1 MKQLPLTVK
10 LRPAEQQGSANS
22 GRLRRSGFFPAEVYG
37 HGASNMSVSLPTKEF
52 TKMLSSLNGENVL
65 FALQVE
71 GSSDAPILT
80 LVKEIQFGR
89 MDHSVRHVDFLK
101 IKMDEKIRVRVPV
114 RILNASTC
122 AGLKE
127 GGSLEH
133 LLRIIELKCL
143 PNAVPEHLDVDAA
156 PLMVGA
162 SVHVSDM
169 KMPEGVKVV
178 TDPKTVVLMVAAQ
191 MAEEKVA
198 VVAPVEGAA
207 APVAGAAGA
216 PAAGAE
222 PEVLTAKKKDE
233 GAAAGDAKKPAADA
247 GKKPAD
253 KGGKK

>member
-1 MKQLPLTVK
+1 MKQLPLSVK

-37 HGASNMSVSLPTKEF
+37 REAKNLSVVLPTKEF
-52 TKMLSSLNGENVL
+52 TKMLSTLNGENVL

-71 GSSDAPILT
+71 GSSDAPILA

-89 MDHSVRHVDFLK
+89 MDHSVQHVDFLK
-101 IKMDEKIRVRVPV
+101 VKMDEKIRVRVPLRV
-114 RILNASTC
+114 LNASTC

-133 LLRIIELKCL
+133 LLRTIELKCL
-143 PNAVPEHLDVDAA
+143 PNVVPDHLDVDAA
-156 PLMVGA
+156 PLTVGA
-162 SVHVSDM
+162 SIHVSDV
-169 KMPEGVKVV
+169 KVPEGVKVL
-178 TDPKTVVLMVAAQ
+178 TDPKTVVLTVAAQ

-207 APVAGAAGA
+207 APAAGAAGAAGA
-216 PAAGAE
+216 PAAGE
-222 PEVLTAKKKDE
+222 PEVLTAKKKEE
-233 GAAAGDAKKPAADA
+233 GAAAAGDAKKPA
-247 GKKPAD
+247 D

>member
-10 LRPAEQQGSANS
+10 IRPTEQQGSANS

-37 HGASNMSVSLPTKEF
+37 HDAANLSITLPTKEF
-52 TKMLSSLNGENVL
+52 TKMLSTLNGENVL
-65 FALQVE
+65 FALKVE
-71 GSSDAPILT
+71 GSSDAPVLA

-89 MDHSVRHVDFLK
+89 MDHSVQHVDFLK
-101 IKMDEKIRVRVPV
+101 VKMDEKIRVRVPV

-133 LLRIIELKCL
+133 LLRTIELKCL
-143 PNAVPEHLDVDAA
+143 PNAVPDHLDVDAA
-156 PLMVGA
+156 PLTVG
-162 SVHVSDM
+162 SSIHVSDL
-169 KMPEGVKVV
+169 KVPEGVKVV
-178 TDPKTVVLMVAAQ
+178 TDLKTVVLMVAAQ

-207 APVAGAAGA
+207 APAAGAAGA

-222 PEVLTAKKKDE
+222 PEVLTAKKKEE
-233 GAAAGDAKKPAADA
+233 GAAAAGDAKKPA
-247 GKKPAD
+247 D
-253 KGGKK
+253 KGAKK